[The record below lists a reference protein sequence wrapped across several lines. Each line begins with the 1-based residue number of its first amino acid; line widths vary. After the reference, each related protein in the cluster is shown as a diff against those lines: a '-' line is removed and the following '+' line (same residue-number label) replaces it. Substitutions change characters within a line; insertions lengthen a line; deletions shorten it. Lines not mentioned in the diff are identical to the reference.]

1 MRFFFSWQNSLSCCA
16 KLDLP
21 RISRSDC
28 QIIGDGQN
36 PLPTTVARL
45 LKNFEF
51 HIQLGFD
58 FTDDICMREGG
69 FAEKKKEEEP
79 KYSIK
84 GLKMASVLYLSKNL
98 PRCPICSQCL
108 TVPYVSQSNI
118 LDVASLS
125 FVNWFLK

>member
-16 KLDLP
+16 KLDLT

-28 QIIGDGQN
+28 QIIGDDQS
-36 PLPTTVARL
+36 PLPTAVARL

-69 FAEKKKEEEP
+69 LQKRREK
-79 KYSIK
+79 
-84 GLKMASVLYLSKNL
+84 
-98 PRCPICSQCL
+98 RSQ
-108 TVPYVSQSNI
+108 NI
-118 LDVASLS
+118 P
-125 FVNWFLK
+125 